1 VSAEAVA
8 SVPTTRGASR
18 ILENAAYRQ
27 DSAATDLDGLKLATI
42 AYLASNA
49 VNIVGAV
56 LAILVVSRT
65 TARQEQR
72 ARYLTLWR

>member
-1 VSAEAVA
+1 MSAEAVA
-8 SVPTTRGASR
+8 SVPTRGARHR
-18 ILENAAYRQ
+18 ILENAAYHQ

>member
-8 SVPTTRGASR
+8 SVPRRGR
-18 ILENAAYRQ
+18 VTGILENAAYRQ

-42 AYLASNA
+42 ASNA